1 MATQYT
7 SVLKLAL
14 PTQGELSGAWGNVVN
29 DNITSMIEQAI
40 AGLAV
45 INTWSSNSHTLTSAN
60 GVTSESRC
68 AMLSLVNAGSAPS
81 AAASV
86 ICPALAKT
94 YIVKNGSGQAAT
106 LKTSSGTGIAVPN
119 GKSMLLFCDGTNV
132 VEAVDHVV
140 TMSAGTLTITGLTTF
155 ASLKGA
161 DSTTVTGIL
170 DEDNMA
176 SNSAVKL
183 ATQQSIKAYVDSQVD
198 TVDSLAEV
206 LAQGNTSGGTDIAV
220 STDDKVQFRDAAI
233 HISSS
238 ADGQL
243 DIVADTEI
251 QIAATTVDINGAVAL
266 NGAITGA
273 TNITLS
279 GELDAATGD
288 FSGAVDIDGALDVAG
303 TTNLDVVDIDGAVD
317 MATTLQ
323 VDGVATF
330 TGRDVHSG
338 GITIANA
345 GQIGSVGDT
354 DAIAIASDGVVT
366 LTQKLVGT
374 ELDISGDVDVDGT
387 TNLDIVDIDGAT
399 QIDATLSVG
408 VDDTGYD
415 VKFFGAT
422 SGKSLLWDESAD
434 SLIVTGTID
443 ATTVEFDALSGT
455 GSVTVTDI
463 LDEDNMASNSA
474 TVLATQQSIKA
485 YVDAQVDTVDTLAE
499 ILAIGNTTT
508 TDQKIQ
514 FRDTGI
520 FINSSADGQ
529 LDIVADT
536 EIQIAATTVDI
547 NGAIN
552 ASGEIIAASLDISG
566 DIDVDGTTNLDV
578 VDIDGAVDMASTL
591 TVAGASTFAN
601 FTSNG
606 LDDNATSTAI
616 TIDSSQNV
624 TLGVPNSVGLS
635 GATLELTLGDTGN
648 TANDGYGIG
657 FVHNTSDLNAYIL
670 GQKQE
675 MTVGT
680 VGNTP
685 VKIVTNNTPRLT
697 ISGTGAATFTGAIT
711 ANAGVVVDNFTLDGT
726 TLALSSGDLTLDSAG
741 DIVLDADG
749 ADIQLKDAGVATGR
763 LGLENGDL
771 NIASMRQDY
780 DIKFKGMDGN
790 TTPFTALTLDMS
802 DGGEAYF
809 VKNIHATSA
818 FLTKTNNDP
827 NLTLI
832 TTDADANAGP
842 YLNMFRNS
850 ASPADGDAVGLIEF
864 KGKNDAGTTVRYAG
878 IDTRIADASD
888 GTEDGRMELLTT
900 LAGSGGISRLYMD
913 ATETVIND
921 NSKDLDFRVES
932 DGNQNMLFVNG
943 EFNTVGIGN
952 PTYSADHQLHILA
965 SDAVPSASLLLQSD
979 DTANATSTLKM
990 FARDG
995 SNNNKVT
1002 TLVNSAGSLI
1012 VGTNDG
1018 TERMRISTAGD
1029 VIIGTSGVVRRD
1041 LGSAT
1046 SPTLSLEGTFPAIN
1060 FRDNS
1065 GGGCFLGVD
1074 GSTVYVG
1081 GNGSTSIM
1089 NMYVDASVSASF
1101 IEAGG
1106 ITFNGDTATANAL
1119 NDYEEGTWTPLLSDG
1134 TNTNASYAT
1143 QVGTY
1148 TKIGN
1153 SVHVQGR
1160 LTTTALGSVSGDV
1173 QIAGLPFNSANVSEA
1188 YTTASFGYAAG
1199 LNISA
1204 GVAVTGTIQA
1214 NVPRIA
1220 MRTWDA
1226 ATGTTNMTQA
1236 EWSADGDIIF
1246 SAEYTA
1252 A

>member
-536 EIQIAATTVDI
+536 EIQIAATTIDI

-566 DIDVDGTTNLDV
+566 AIDVAGTTNLDV

-591 TVAGASTFAN
+591 AVAGV
-601 FTSNG
+601 
-606 LDDNATSTAI
+606 L
-616 TIDSSQNV
+616 
-624 TLGVPNSVGLS
+624 
-635 GATLELTLGDTGN
+635 
-648 TANDGYGIG
+648 
-657 FVHNTSDLNAYIL
+657 
-670 GQKQE
+670 
-675 MTVGT
+675 
-680 VGNTP
+680 
-685 VKIVTNNTPRLT
+685 
-697 ISGTGAATFTGAIT
+697 T

-726 TLALSSGDLTLDSAG
+726 TLALSSGDLTLDVAG
-741 DIVLDADG
+741 DIILDADG